1 MSGRR
6 PSRIGLLL
14 LAIAFAG
21 SAAASA
27 AAARP
32 DAGRF
37 HCIARITR
45 YRFQPDTVAEQG
57 QTSLRIEVTNCT
69 DSELAVTLTQFG
81 AEPSPCPVIDP
92 VSRSVRL
99 SPVGTDREAE
109 SLTAA
114 SCAGDE
120 QMTLRVTGPSGQRFA
135 ERTAHLTVTPPG

>member
-14 LAIAFAG
+14 LVIAFAG
-21 SAAASA
+21 PAAASA
-27 AAARP
+27 AMARP
-32 DAGRF
+32 DAGEF

-45 YRFQPDTVAEQG
+45 YRFHPDTVAEQG
-57 QTSLRIEVTNCT
+57 QTSLRIEITNCT
-69 DSELAVTLTQFG
+69 DSELIVTLTQFG

-92 VSRSVRL
+92 VGRSVRL

-109 SLTAA
+109 SITAA

-120 QMTLRVTGPSGQRFA
+120 QMTLRVARPGGQRLA

>member
-1 MSGRR
+1 MTGRR

-14 LAIAFAG
+14 LVIAFAG
-21 SAAASA
+21 PAAASA
-27 AAARP
+27 ATARP
-32 DAGRF
+32 DVGGF

-45 YRFQPDTVAEQG
+45 YRFHPDTVAEQG

-92 VSRSVRL
+92 VSRPVRL
-99 SPVGTDREAE
+99 SPVGTEREAE
-109 SLTAA
+109 PLTAA

-120 QMTLRVTGPSGQRFA
+120 QMTLRVTGRGGQRLA